1 MSGAGARHDQSLAL
15 VKERPPQ
22 TVSLEAIRM
31 AHYAVRARAIVY
43 VNHALDQIEASDDAV
58 ARMHL
63 EVLALRDAAE
73 ALERRLKSAR
83 KREGHA

>member
-1 MSGAGARHDQSLAL
+1 MRGAPHRSYESLAL
-15 VKERPPQ
+15 SKGRPDH
-22 TVSLEAIRM
+22 VLSLEAMRM
-31 AHYAVRARAIVY
+31 ADNAVRTRAIVY

-83 KREGHA
+83 KREGHR

>member
-1 MSGAGARHDQSLAL
+1 MSASVRRTYEPLAL
-15 VKERPPQ
+15 SKAGSDHA
-22 TVSLEAIRM
+22 VSLEAIRM

-73 ALERRLKSAR
+73 ALGRRLKSAR
-83 KREGHA
+83 KREGHG